1 LKGKVASTFTLFTR
15 WRRAKRLRYTFD
27 FSDGAFFVAMN
38 SAIYGEQKETEDL
51 NLIELQKDL
60 RERVR
65 AAAAARYGVELEQ
78 IASEVPPRTE
88 LGDLA
93 FPAAFEL
100 AKRIKQATGE
110 KRNPRAIAEELR
122 VELEA
127 VEGVARVEVAG
138 AGYLNLFFDRARMLA
153 HLAPTKDES
162 NAAFVESVAA
172 VVDESDAAE
181 DVAAASVRP
190 KRMVEH
196 TSVNPNKAAHIGHL
210 RNSVIGDTFVR
221 ILRAGGESVEV
232 HNYIDNTGVQV
243 ADVVVGFVHLEKMS
257 LEEVRAL
264 DASLKEHYPFDYYCW
279 DLYARVGIFYRNGD
293 PDAKEDPE
301 RLKLRTETLHALEE
315 GDNATSWLA
324 DYVATRIV
332 NCHLDTVARLGITYD
347 LLPRESE
354 VLHFL
359 WEHAFERMKES
370 GAIHF
375 ETEGRNK
382 GCWVMPME
390 THEGS
395 EEHEADKV
403 IVRSN
408 GTVTYTGKDIAY
420 QLWKL
425 GQVDLNFNFKPFRI
439 ERNGHTIWM
448 TTSDADDA
456 APDAPHFG
464 GGATVYNVIDSRQSY
479 PQEVVKRGVAA
490 VAPQVGEQA
499 SVHLSYEMVALSP
512 AAAEELGIELSA
524 EEKSRTFVEMSGRRG
539 LGVKADDLINR
550 LEENEFK
557 EVEERHPALPDDVKR
572 EVAHILAVS
581 ALRYFLLKWT
591 RNSVIVFDFKEAQST
606 RGESG
611 PYCLYAAVRANSIFR
626 KLQTGELEAAQRLIH
641 TSAEDDETSAL
652 VSKVFEGEVG
662 GEIWSLFMLAARLP
676 EALAQAAAQAEPSH
690 LAKYTFQ
697 LAQAF
702 NFFYNRDENRI
713 LEEKDAVR
721 RAVLIFVTDFV
732 RKQLTSAL
740 DTLGI
745 EVPERM

>member
-1 LKGKVASTFTLFTR
+1 
-15 WRRAKRLRYTFD
+15 
-27 FSDGAFFVAMN
+27 
-38 SAIYGEQKETEDL
+38 L
-51 NLIELQKDL
+51 NLIELQESL

-65 AAAAARYGVELEQ
+65 AAAVEKFGVELEHV
-78 IASEVPPRTE
+78 ASEVPPRTE
-88 LGDLA
+88 LGDYA
-93 FPAAFEL
+93 FPVAFEL

-122 VELEA
+122 QELET
-127 VEGVARVEVAG
+127 VEEVARVEVAG
-138 AGYLNLFFDRARMLA
+138 AGYLNLFFDRALMLSG
-153 HLAPTKDES
+153 LALAIDEK
-162 NAAFVESVAA
+162 VA
-172 VVDESDAAE
+172 VPNVDDAKQ
-181 DVAAASVRP
+181 RP

-221 ILRAGGESVEV
+221 ILRAAGEQVEV

-243 ADVVVGFVHLEKMS
+243 ADVVVGFVHLEGMT
-257 LEEVRAL
+257 LADVRAL
-264 DASLKEHYPFDYYCW
+264 DASLTDDRPFDYYCW
-279 DLYARVGIFYRNGD
+279 DLYARVGLFYRNGD
-293 PDAKEDPE
+293 PAAKEDPE
-301 RLKLRTETLHALEE
+301 HLKLRVETLHALEE
-315 GDNATSWLA
+315 GNNPTAELA

-332 NCHLDTVARLGITYD
+332 NQHLDTMLRLGIRYD

-359 WEHAFERMKES
+359 WSHAFERMKAS
-370 GAIHF
+370 GAIRF
-375 ETEGRNK
+375 ETEGRTA

-390 THEGS
+390 SHES
-395 EEHEADKV
+395 SDEHEADKV

-425 GQVDLNFNFKPFRI
+425 GQVDLNFHFKPF
-439 ERNGHTIWM
+439 HTYPDGQTVWM
-448 TTSDADDA
+448 TTSVAEDA
-456 APDAPHFG
+456 AGDAPQFG
-464 GGATVYNVIDSRQSY
+464 KGATVYNVIDSRQSY

-490 VAPQVGEQA
+490 IAPQVGQHA

-512 AAAEELGIELSA
+512 AAAEELGLELSA

-539 LGVKADDLINR
+539 LGVKADDLIDR
-550 LEENEFK
+550 LEQNEFK
-557 EVEERHPALPDDVKR
+557 EVEERHPSLPDDEKR
-572 EVAHILAVS
+572 AVAHILAVS

-591 RNSVIVFDFKEAQST
+591 RNSVIVFDFAEAQST
-606 RGESG
+606 RGETG

-626 KLQTGELEAAQRLIH
+626 KLQSGALEEAQSLIH
-641 TSAEDDETSAL
+641 TSAEGGESASR
-652 VSKVFEGEVG
+652 VAQVFEGEIG

-676 EALAQAAAQAEPSH
+676 DALAQAAAQAEPSH

-713 LEEKDAVR
+713 LEEKDATR
-721 RAVLIFVTDFV
+721 RAVLVFVADFV
-732 RKQLTSAL
+732 RKQLTKSL
-740 DTLGI
+740 DALGI

>member
-1 LKGKVASTFTLFTR
+1 LPLVVFE
-15 WRRAKRLRYTFD
+15 D
-27 FSDGAFFVAMN
+27 
-38 SAIYGEQKETEDL
+38 EQRKLQEL
-51 NLIELQKDL
+51 NLIELQKAL

-65 AAAAARYGVELEQ
+65 AAALEKYGVELEQ

-93 FPAAFEL
+93 FPIAFEL

-122 VELEA
+122 LELEA

-138 AGYLNLFFDRARMLA
+138 AGYLNLFFDRAQLLA
-153 HLAPTKDES
+153 RLAPASDEG
-162 NAAFVESVAA
+162 
-172 VVDESDAAE
+172 DAARSQG
-181 DVAAASVRP
+181 VAPERT

-221 ILRAGGESVEV
+221 ILRARGESVEV

-257 LEEVRAL
+257 LEDVRAL
-264 DASLKEHYPFDYYCW
+264 DASLKEDYPFDYYCW
-279 DLYARVGIFYRNGD
+279 DLYARVGLFYRNGD

-301 RLKLRTETLHALEE
+301 LLELRTETLHALEE
-315 GDNATSWLA
+315 GTSATARLA

-370 GAIHF
+370 GAIRF
-375 ETEGRNK
+375 EMEGRNK

-425 GQVDLNFNFKPFRI
+425 GQVDLNFNFKTFRK
-439 ERNGHTIWM
+439 RSDGHTIWT
-448 TTSDADDA
+448 TTSYTDEA

-490 VAPQVGEQA
+490 IAPQVGEGA

-512 AAAEELGIELSA
+512 AAAEELGIELST

-539 LGVKADDLINR
+539 LGVKADDLIDR

-557 EVEERHPALPDDVKR
+557 EVEERHPDSPDEVKR

-626 KLQTGELEAAQRLIH
+626 KLQTGELEEAQGLIH
-641 TSAEDDETSAL
+641 AATDDGDAPAR
-652 VSKVFEGEVG
+652 VARVFEGEIG

-676 EALAQAAAQAEPSH
+676 EALAQAATQAEPSH

-713 LEEKDAVR
+713 LEEKDATR

-732 RKQLTSAL
+732 RKQLTSSL